1 MYTSLMP
8 DPYRDKLTE
17 EQYRIC
23 RLKGTEMPGTGDLLD
38 NKEPG
43 TYHCVA
49 CDNPLFS
56 SETKFNSGTGWPS
69 FWDAMVADNILLKT
83 DESHGLARTEVLCK
97 QCESHLGHVFKDG
110 PPPTGQ
116 RYCINSV
123 ALKFKRA

>member
-1 MYTSLMP
+1 MP

-43 TYHCVA
+43 AYHCVA

-56 SETKFNSGTGWPS
+56 SKTKFNSGTGWPS

-83 DESHGLARTEVLCK
+83 DESHGMARTEVLCEK
-97 QCESHLGHVFKDG
+97 CKSHLGHVFNDG

-123 ALKFKRA
+123 ALKFIGKKEA